1 MRELRF
7 WQLLLFSSNPMYYV
21 YILYSNKSDLY
32 YVGISTDVLLRLQFH
47 NHISTTSFTAKHR
60 PWTLQVSFSVPSKA
74 VAICIERYIK
84 KRKSR
89 SFVQRIKK
97 RKSRKFIISLIN
109 HDSQIDKLIS
119 GIRNRS

>member
-89 SFVQRIKK
+89 SFVQRIISDERTRKK
-97 RKSRKFIISLIN
+97 LVKKFEA
-109 HDSQIDKLIS
+109 
-119 GIRNRS
+119 G